1 MFEPFKNSWK
11 LFKASASVLAADR
24 ELLIFP
30 VISAIGMLIISASFA
45 IPLFLSS
52 FFDSMFSER
61 MGIAGLIVAFL
72 FYLVQYAVVFY
83 ANTALVG
90 AAMIRLNGGDP
101 TVKDG
106 FRIANSRL
114 GAILGYALISAT
126 VGMIIK
132 ALSKQKGMV
141 RFISSVV
148 GMAWNLATYLVVPV
162 LAVEGLG
169 PFAAIKQSVTLLKRT
184 WGEQIIGNFGL
195 GFIFGAAN
203 LVLILA
209 SIPLAILAINSELYV
224 LLAILVILLFVA
236 LAILGLINSSLNGI
250 YTAAVYQYA
259 ATGKS
264 SSFFSD
270 QMVVNAFS
278 QKISARQ

>member
-1 MFEPFKNSWK
+1 MLEKFSNSWK

-30 VISAIGMLIISASFA
+30 VISAIGVLIITATFA
-45 IPLFLSS
+45 IPMFLSS
-52 FFDSMFSER
+52 FFDSMFSQK
-61 MGIAGLIVAFL
+61 MGIAGYVVAFL
-72 FYLVQYAVVFY
+72 FYLVQYTMVFY

-114 GAILGYALISAT
+114 GAIIGYALISAT

-132 ALSKQKGMV
+132 ALSQQKGMV
-141 RFISSVV
+141 RFISSIV

-162 LAVEGLG
+162 LAVEGIG
-169 PFAAIKQSVTLLKRT
+169 PIEAIKQSVSLLKRT
-184 WGEQIIGNFGL
+184 WGEQLIGNFGL
-195 GFIFGAAN
+195 GFIFGIAN
-203 LVLILA
+203 ALLILA
-209 SIPLAILAINSELYV
+209 SIPLIILAINSQSIALI
-224 LLAILVILLFVA
+224 AIVIILLFVA

-259 ATGKS
+259 STGKS
-264 SSFFSD
+264 SSFFND
-270 QMVVNAFS
+270 QMVVNAFT
-278 QKISARQ
+278 KK

>member
-1 MFEPFKNSWK
+1 MFEKFSNSWR

-30 VISAIGMLIISASFA
+30 VISTIGVLIISATFA
-45 IPLFLSS
+45 IPMFLSS
-52 FFDSMFSER
+52 FFDSMFSQK
-61 MGIAGLIVAFL
+61 MGFAGLLIAFL
-72 FYLVQYAVVFY
+72 FYLVQYTVVFY

-132 ALSKQKGMV
+132 ALSRQKGMV
-141 RFISSVV
+141 RFISSIV

-162 LAVEGLG
+162 LAVEGIG
-169 PFAAIKQSVTLLKRT
+169 PIAAIKQSVSLLRKT
-184 WGEQIIGNFGL
+184 WGEQLIGNFGL
-195 GFIFGAAN
+195 GFIFGIAN
-203 LVLILA
+203 FILILV
-209 SIPLAILAINSELYV
+209 SIPLIILAVNSQSYALISIV
-224 LLAILVILLFVA
+224 VILLFVA

-259 ATGKS
+259 STGKS
-264 SSFFSD
+264 SEFFND
-270 QMVVNAFS
+270 QMVVNAFTS
-278 QKISARQ
+278 K